1 MLTLLSLTC
10 IIDGCDRNGRPILNY
25 ATGALAPLKRPDTLL
40 NWIALS
46 NSTTGKYAPMQ
57 AVKQPGRGRASDTE
71 ERNRF
76 SFRQTMINVTPQVL
90 QAKIVCLQNVI

>member
-25 ATGALAPLKRPDTLL
+25 ATGALAPLKGPDTLL

-57 AVKQPGRGRASDTE
+57 ASDTE